1 MRCRFSAVLCVLAT
15 VVAIRV
21 SAEVYN
27 GNFHSATYPVELTVP
42 RDWELSEQK
51 SYPGILVYATHH
63 KYGGRMTLAAQKLG
77 AGETIKAYVDKNERA
92 LKKVGYVVAP
102 MSACRAASGAMLGAT
117 TGDKTHK
124 IVQAYLEHE
133 NIAYTLTI
141 ASNPDMMRSY
151 MGAFCD
157 TLSSIVFS
165 TTSSASPDAGVVPSP
180 PSP

>member
-1 MRCRFSAVLCVLAT
+1 MRSRISALIFLLCAT
-15 VVAIRV
+15 VR
-21 SAEVYN
+21 AEVYN
-27 GNFHSATYPVELTVP
+27 GNFHSAAYPVELTVP

-77 AGETIKAYVDKNERA
+77 NGETIKAYVEKNERA
-92 LKKVGYVVAP
+92 LKKIGYQVAA
-102 MSACRAASGAMLGAT
+102 MSACRANSAGMLGGT
-117 TGDKTHK
+117 TEDKSRK

-133 NIAYTLTI
+133 NVAYVLTI
-141 ASNPDMMRSY
+141 ASGPDAMRSY

-165 TTSSASPDAGVVPSP
+165 GTSSSGPDAGVVPSP
-180 PSP
+180 AAP